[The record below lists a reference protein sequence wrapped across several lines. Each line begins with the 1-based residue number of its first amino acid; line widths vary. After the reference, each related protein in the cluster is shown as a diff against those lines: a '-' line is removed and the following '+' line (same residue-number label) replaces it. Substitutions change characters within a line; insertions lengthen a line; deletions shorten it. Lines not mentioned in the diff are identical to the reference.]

1 MSNYDFFE
9 IPEARS
15 PDYADIVLTDPSD
28 RNSRCFTHYAYAIG
42 SNEHQWARLAERRG
56 IDFSLLRNWPDF
68 IARNPEVRARLSS
81 GETYWP
87 GKSALTEPTNG
98 SFAAHTAMRLGALE
112 LLANLFSGR
121 IAANDKDPFPHQ
133 LALQQYMR
141 AQQGRLQRVLIADEV
156 GLGKTIEIGLVLRD
170 ILIAR
175 GSLDQFS
182 CLYLTSG
189 GLVEDA
195 CQKLREVMR
204 GSLDGQAV
212 VEVSSSFSRYGLG
225 NTRGVQVASLH
236 AARLYTTP
244 GRKDK
249 SLPQAKVAPEIVV
262 IDECH
267 HCACEIDLPNQS
279 RINNTDVTRSYQA
292 AFQLI
297 NGTFWPNS
305 EPPKLV
311 VLMSATPFRS
321 RPQFVNLLKLLTHN
335 IADGDSGA
343 RFNAFHPATN
353 STKLTEALRRD
364 DSTASVVW
372 RQQTD
377 SGVERWRGGRLF
389 PNLRIVRP
397 HRTNDGTPKLAAT
410 SPGYLLRMDMIKR
423 KVAEISRAHSAAF
436 GGFAIAQLEKKLTS
450 SSLAG
455 ACWVFSWCARH
466 CEWAT
471 QKQFELDNSSGTDAM
486 RRLIVEISQRLASF
500 SKSSARHADVVFPSE
515 GFTFLATSL
524 SRPGKIN
531 DIYKFATQVR
541 GSEDD
546 ASSAFVA
553 TSQEIADLARLGTE
567 LLRPGSLTA
576 INEQPHA
583 SSGQTPADE
592 ASSFGVENAKLNWL
606 LEMLDRYPTERF
618 LVFTESLQTCS
629 IITSAIPKSGQ
640 LVGSMGIEA
649 RNEIVGRFR
658 SGNLRVVVAT
668 SAADEGIDLQA
679 TNRVVH
685 WDLSTS
691 PAVLMQR
698 NGRAA
703 RLGQVSDVTAYYLI
717 MVGTHEERRDQ
728 ALADRFTELGIQ
740 DENLRLKIL
749 GVLDEQEEERLTQAI
764 EHNLERAVGDILQ
777 TARED
782 NEEMERELGLLRTSL
797 GWHYVLDREAL
808 AARLERWNRIG
819 LPDGVPADLTFSEK
833 PWSRPLFGE
842 VSTTEPAVAKVAT
855 LQKNE
860 LRQRVTF
867 DPEFQLFASAE
878 AKEFRLAGLRPWTRR
893 HDQRA
898 GTTKLRPDPDVDLL
912 GDLSG
917 SLARL
922 RGADFALLPSTALAK
937 LPHLAGTAWL
947 LFATHPMREAET
959 AQREGQARYL
969 TCYPFTHDLSESLLP
984 EGLSAEEV
992 DVLIQDLETQAL
1004 CPDLLLDSIS
1014 RDFACDAGKA
1024 LGRWLSRARE
1034 IGSGGLFDE
1043 PRYFLPVPVALVQVV
1058 TEGERPALAGKA
1070 KKLAKSPERL
1080 DQVGASV
1087 LSICLEKGRVTLADT
1102 IEVAERLGV
1111 SEDDGYAVLQRLT
1124 RPSSANLVRFLV
1136 HHTAE
1141 SARALS
1147 TDDVLEKLTALRGER
1162 EALLAWMAT
1171 VEVVWAPPNFNVAAI
1186 RDQQ

>member
-1 MSNYDFFE
+1 VARYEFFE

-15 PDYADIVLTDPSD
+15 SGHADVVLTDLSD

-68 IARNPEVRARLSS
+68 IARNPEVRDRL
-81 GETYWP
+81 GQGDTYWP
-87 GKSALTEPTNG
+87 GKSALTDPSG
-98 SFAAHTAMRLGALE
+98 DSFGTHTAMRLGALE

-212 VEVSSSFSRYGLG
+212 VETVSSFARYGLG

-236 AARLYTTP
+236 AARLYTTQT
-244 GRKDK
+244 RKNN
-249 SLPQAKVAPEIVV
+249 SLPEGKVAPEIIV

-267 HCACEIDLPNQS
+267 HCACEIDLPNEG
-279 RINNTDVTRSYQA
+279 RIMSNDVTRSYQA

-297 NGTFWPNS
+297 SGTFWPNS

-311 VLMSATPFRS
+311 VMMSATPFRS

-335 IADGDSGA
+335 TPGEQAGV
-343 RFNAFHPATN
+343 RFNAFRPEITSAD
-353 STKLTEALRRD
+353 LAGALRRP
-364 DSTASVVW
+364 DSNACVVW

-389 PNLRIVRP
+389 PNLRVVRP
-397 HRTNDGTPKLAAT
+397 HLANDGTPKLAAT
-410 SPGYLLRMDMIKR
+410 SNDYLLRMTMIKR
-423 KVAEISRAHSAAF
+423 MVAETCRANNAAF
-436 GGFAIAQLEKKLTS
+436 GGFAVAQLEKKLTS

-466 CEWAT
+466 CEWRT
-471 QKQFELDNSSGTDAM
+471 KKQFELDVTPGTEAL

-500 SKSSARHADVVFPSE
+500 SKSPARHADVVFPSE

-524 SRPGKIN
+524 SRPGKIS
-531 DIYKFATQVR
+531 DIYDFAAQLR
-541 GSEDD
+541 GSEDND
-546 ASSAFVA
+546 GPAFVA
-553 TSQEIADLARLGTE
+553 TSDQIAALAKLGVA
-567 LLRPGSLTA
+567 LLRSGPVEGVPNGA
-576 INEQPHA
+576 GAVA
-583 SSGQTPADE
+583 SDTL
-592 ASSFGVENAKLNWL
+592 FGVENAKLNWL
-606 LEMLDRYPTERF
+606 LEMLDGYPTERF

-629 IITSAIPKSGQ
+629 IITSAIPRSGQ
-640 LVGSMGIEA
+640 LVGSMGVEA
-649 RNEIVGRFR
+649 RNEVVGRFR
-658 SGNLRVVVAT
+658 SGSLRVLVAT
-668 SAADEGIDLQA
+668 SAADEGIDLQVS
-679 TNRVVH
+679 NRVVH

-717 MVGTHEERRDQ
+717 MVGTHEEHRDRV
-728 ALADRFTELGIQ
+728 LAERFTELGIP

-749 GVLDEQEEERLTQAI
+749 GVLDEQSEERLTQAI
-764 EHNLERAVGDILQ
+764 EHNQERAVGDILM
-777 TARED
+777 TAKRD
-782 NEEMERELGLLRTSL
+782 NDEMERELGLLRTGL
-797 GWHYVLDREAL
+797 RWHYVLDREAL
-808 AARLERWNRIG
+808 ATRLERWDRIG
-819 LPDGVPADLTFSEK
+819 LPDDVPADLAFSVRS
-833 PWSRPLFGE
+833 WSRPLFGD
-842 VSTTEPAVAKVAT
+842 VSTAEPAVAKVAT
-855 LQKNE
+855 LQKGE
-860 LRQRVTF
+860 LNQRVTF
-867 DPEFQLFASAE
+867 DPEFQVFAAAE
-878 AKEFRLAGLRPWTRR
+878 AKEFRLAGLRPWTRH
-893 HDQRA
+893 HDVRA
-898 GTTKLRPDPDVDLL
+898 GTTKLRPDPGTDLL
-912 GDLSG
+912 GDLCG

-922 RGADFALLPSTALAK
+922 RAADFALLPASALAK
-937 LPHLAGTAWL
+937 LPRLAGACWL

-969 TCYPFTHDLSESLLP
+969 TCYPFGRDVSEPLLS

-992 DVLIQDLETQAL
+992 DRLIQELEVQAL
-1004 CPDLLLDSIS
+1004 SP
-1014 RDFACDAGKA
+1014 DFALDDASRASASDAGRE
-1024 LGRWLSRARE
+1024 LGQWLSRTRE
-1034 IGSGGLFDE
+1034 LGSGGLFEE
-1043 PRYFLPVPVALVQVV
+1043 PRYFLPIPVALVQVV
-1058 TEGERPALAGKA
+1058 AAGERPALTGRA
-1070 KKLAKSPERL
+1070 KKLAKSSDPL
-1080 DQVGASV
+1080 DQIGATV
-1087 LSICLEKGRVTLADT
+1087 LSICLRKGRVTLADA
-1102 IEVAERLGV
+1102 IEAANRVGV
-1111 SEDDGYAVLQRLT
+1111 SEDNGYAALQRLT
-1124 RPSSANLVRFLV
+1124 GPSSAHLVRFFL
-1136 HHTAE
+1136 HHATE
-1141 SARALS
+1141 HPHVLS
-1147 TDDVLEKLTALRGER
+1147 SDDVMSKFATLRGAR
-1162 EALLAWMAT
+1162 EDLLAWMAT
-1171 VEVVWAPPNFNVAAI
+1171 VEVVWAPSGAAPAI
-1186 RDQQ
+1186 FGDNQ